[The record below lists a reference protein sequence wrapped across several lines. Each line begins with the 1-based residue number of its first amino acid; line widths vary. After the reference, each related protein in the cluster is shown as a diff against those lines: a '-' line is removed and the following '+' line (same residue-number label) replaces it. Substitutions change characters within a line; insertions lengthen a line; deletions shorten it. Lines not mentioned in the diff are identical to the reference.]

1 MIIKIKLQTK
11 PRQKYYHQWQ
21 NAMVLCFFIIL
32 FGGHLND
39 SISLYVTTMEYNK
52 VNVHV
57 QDIVSAQQQQQKT
70 TGNLTNIVLSLMLL
84 SNHI

>member
-1 MIIKIKLQTK
+1 M
-11 PRQKYYHQWQ
+11 
-21 NAMVLCFFIIL
+21 AECDGSVCFLFL

-57 QDIVSAQQQQQKT
+57 QDIVAAQQQQQKKT